1 MKQGTRLLVLGFLT
15 TACFFASKSWAW
27 GNLGH
32 KTSAQI
38 AWDLM
43 DAQTRSQVS
52 TILQKNDFVESA
64 TWADQARSQKPW
76 KYTMWYHFEKAPDGF
91 NYLDNLKQQSE
102 ETQKNG
108 GLIQALFVAEDILTR
123 PNESAIDKENA
134 MKFLIH
140 FIGDIHQPFHTGRPE
155 DNGGTKVKVSWLGE
169 KLSLH
174 HVWDTSIIL
183 LGHSLLL
190 ENLKEE
196 QQVPLLANY
205 LEKKFKVNFF
215 NPQSIA
221 NYDIWM
227 QESME
232 RRKEGYDHKDDS
244 EKSYTARFSDHVD
257 ERLYLAGV
265 RIAYT
270 VKRILRTRANR
281 ETTESLLGLKDNI
294 IGIVGN
300 FLEFVSLKPKL
311 TSAQPSRDLTAQN
324 YSNGL

>member
-1 MKQGTRLLVLGFLT
+1 MKQGTRLLVLSFLAT
-15 TACFFASKSWAW
+15 PLLFVSNAWAW

-43 DAQTRSQVS
+43 DAQTRSKVS
-52 TILQKNDFVESA
+52 VILQKKDFVESA

-91 NYLDNLKQQSE
+91 NYLDNLKQQDE

-155 DNGGTKVKVSWLGE
+155 DNGATKVKVAWLGE

-183 LGHSLLL
+183 MGHDLLL
-190 ENLKEE
+190 TDKKEE
-196 QQVPLLANY
+196 QQVPLLASY
-205 LEKKFKVNFF
+205 LEKKFNVNYVST
-215 NPQSIA
+215 QSIA

-232 RRKEGYDHKDDS
+232 RRKEGYDHRDDG
-244 EKSYTARFSDHVD
+244 EKAYTSRFSNHVD

-270 VKRILRTRANR
+270 IKRILKSQASR
-281 ETTESLLGLKDNI
+281 ETAESLLSLKDNI

-311 TSAQPSRDLTAQN
+311 ASAKPSGYLAAQN
-324 YSNGL
+324 YSSGL

>member
-1 MKQGTRLLVLGFLT
+1 MKLVIRLLVLSLLT
-15 TACFFASKSWAW
+15 TPLLFVSKSHAW

-43 DAQTRSQVS
+43 DAHTRAKVS
-52 TILQKNDFVESA
+52 TILQNKDFVESA
-64 TWADQARSQKPW
+64 TWADEARSQKPW
-76 KYTMWYHFEKAPDGF
+76 KYTMWYHFEKAADGF
-91 NYLDNLKQQSE
+91 NYLDNLKQQNE
-102 ETQKNG
+102 EAQKKG

-155 DNGGTKVKVSWLGE
+155 DNGGTKVKVNWLGE

-183 LGHSLLL
+183 QGHTALL
-190 ENLKEE
+190 EDKKED
-196 QQVPLLANY
+196 QQVPLLASY
-205 LEKKFKVNFF
+205 LEKKFKVNFV
-215 NPQSIA
+215 NVQSTA

-227 QESME
+227 KESME

-244 EKSYTARFSDHVD
+244 EQSYTARFSNHVD

-265 RIAYT
+265 RIANT
-270 VKRILRTRANR
+270 VKRILQIQASR
-281 ETTESLLGLKDNI
+281 ETTESLVDLKENI

-311 TSAQPSRDLTAQN
+311 AAVRPSENLAVQD

>member
-1 MKQGTRLLVLGFLT
+1 MKQGTRLLVLSFLT
-15 TACFFASKSWAW
+15 TPLFFVSKSWAW

-43 DAQTRSQVS
+43 DAQTRSKVS
-52 TILQKNDFVESA
+52 SILQKKDFVESA

-76 KYTMWYHFEKAPDGF
+76 KYTIWYHFEKAPDGF
-91 NYLDNLKQQSE
+91 NYLDNLKQQDA
-102 ETQKNG
+102 ETRKNG

-123 PNESAIDKENA
+123 PDESAIDKENA

-155 DNGGTKVKVSWLGE
+155 DNGATKIKVTWLGE

-183 LGHSLLL
+183 SGHSLLL
-190 ENLKEE
+190 EDKKEE
-196 QQVPLLANY
+196 QQVPLFANY
-205 LEKKFKVNFF
+205 LVKKFKVNFV
-215 NPQSIA
+215 NLQSLA

-244 EKSYTARFSDHVD
+244 EKSYTARFSNHVD
-257 ERLYLAGV
+257 ERIYLAGV

-270 VKRILRTRANR
+270 VKRILQIQATR
-281 ETTESLLGLKDNI
+281 ETTESLLSLKDSI
-294 IGIVGN
+294 VGIVGN

-311 TSAQPSRDLTAQN
+311 TSAKPSEYLAAQN